1 MIFTK
6 RMNFKLVAIGF
17 IFITLLIFING
28 VLMNLGLKKSIEVT
42 CTAHYEAV
50 DKEIRSDIELLK
62 QVVGKL
68 ATSDKIVEILE
79 DNRTVSDIS
88 VEEKNKLLVS

>member
-1 MIFTK
+1 
-6 RMNFKLVAIGF
+6 
-17 IFITLLIFING
+17 
-28 VLMNLGLKKSIEVT
+28 MNLGLKKSIEVT
-42 CTAHYEAV
+42 CTAHYGAV

-68 ATSDKIVEILE
+68 ATSEKIVEILE

>member
-1 MIFTK
+1 MI
-6 RMNFKLVAIGF
+6 
-17 IFITLLIFING
+17 
-28 VLMNLGLKKSIEVT
+28 KK
-42 CTAHYEAV
+42 
-50 DKEIRSDIELLK
+50 IRSDSELLK

-88 VEEKNKLLVS
+88 VEEKKQVISELENFNHILENFTFLFHT